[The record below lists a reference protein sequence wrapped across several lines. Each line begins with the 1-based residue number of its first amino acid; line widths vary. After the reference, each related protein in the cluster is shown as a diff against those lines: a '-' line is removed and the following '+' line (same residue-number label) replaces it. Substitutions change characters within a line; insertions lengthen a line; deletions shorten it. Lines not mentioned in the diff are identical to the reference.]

1 MEKIFMNM
9 FDMIRQENLKDKKPL
24 ADRMKP
30 TDMDHIFGQEHLV
43 GQGKLLRRS
52 IEADRIRSM
61 ILHGPAGVGKT
72 SIAKLVSKMTESR
85 FVTLNAVTSGVKDIK
100 RVVEE
105 AKRLLELENLKTILF
120 IDEIHRFNKL
130 QQDALLPYVENGIV
144 TLIGATTENP
154 YFEVNQA
161 LISRSL
167 VFELFKITS
176 KEIKKIV
183 DRALVE
189 DEILGA
195 LQIDLTDTA
204 KEFLAMKSNGDA
216 RQALNALEL
225 AVLTTEK
232 IDDKIIIDEE
242 IISECI
248 QKKYISYDKNG
259 DNHYDVISAF
269 IKSMRGSDPDATL
282 HYLAKM
288 IIAGEDPKF
297 IARRIII
304 ASSEDVGLANS
315 NALGVAVNAMEAVR
329 FVGFPEARIILAHAA
344 LYVAMSPKSN
354 TAYNGINQAL
364 RDAEEKTTGV
374 PGHLKDST
382 NKKFKKI
389 TDQYLYPHSNRS
401 GFVIQKYMPDELE
414 GIQYYEPKMIGDEK
428 RLNDFLK
435 KVRDY
440 ESEKID

>member
-1 MEKIFMNM
+1 MNM

>member
-1 MEKIFMNM
+1 MNM

-30 TDMDHIFGQEHLV
+30 TDIDHIFGQEHLV
-43 GQGKLLRRS
+43 GEGKLLRRS
-52 IEADRIRSM
+52 IEADRVRSM

-105 AKRLLELENLKTILF
+105 AKRFLELENLRTILF

-161 LISRSL
+161 LISRAL
-167 VFELFKITS
+167 VFELFKIS
-176 KEIKKIV
+176 SSEIKNIV
-183 DRALVE
+183 ERALVE

-195 LQIDLTDTA
+195 LEIELTDTA
-204 KEFLAMKSNGDA
+204 KEFLATKSNGDA

-232 IDDKIIIDEE
+232 IGDKIVIDEE

-248 QKKYISYDKNG
+248 QKKYFSYDKNG

-269 IKSMRGSDPDATL
+269 IKSMRGSDPDSTL

-315 NALGVAVNAMEAVR
+315 NALSVAVNAMEAVR

-354 TAYNGINQAL
+354 TAYNGINHAL
-364 RDAEEKTTGV
+364 KDAEEKTTGV

-401 GFVIQKYMPDELE
+401 GYVIQKYMPDELE
-414 GIQYYEPKMIGDEK
+414 GIRYYEPKMIGDEK

-440 ESEKID
+440 ESGKED